1 MVAGCADLRA
11 ANARAMQL
19 AVEYDP
25 RPPFDSG
32 SPEKAG
38 PEIRDLALKLI
49 ADAARPP
56 GA

>member
-1 MVAGCADLRA
+1 MRA